1 MCYDTKLFFF
11 RGKRLPIQIVQQLYC
26 LSLKRK
32 HFEGHEKVPAA
43 PFYYYE
49 KLQSFCCKDLIMG
62 KYNKAS
68 QLQEALF
75 INIEYAKLI
84 ENYSFGINAFTIN
97 H

>member
-1 MCYDTKLFFF
+1 
-11 RGKRLPIQIVQQLYC
+11 
-26 LSLKRK
+26 
-32 HFEGHEKVPAA
+32 
-43 PFYYYE
+43 
-49 KLQSFCCKDLIMG
+49 MG

-68 QLQEALF
+68 RLREALF